1 MLKPQHVTADQLR
14 TSQGGIG
21 RVVSIG
27 LVGAIHAAVIYAL
40 ATGLAAQVTSKIIQ
54 EVQVAVVKEKPP
66 DIKPPPPPPPEFKV
80 PPPDYVPPPEIS
92 IAAPAQTSA
101 ITNVQK
107 VAKVAP
113 PPPVVTL
120 TPPKAVGSTHNCET
134 YYPPLSRRLSEQ
146 GKVLL
151 KYDID
156 TQGNISNARVAKSSG
171 YSRLDQAATQCVNS
185 RWRSTPAMRGN
196 TPVAATLEAYVVFQ
210 LR

>member
-1 MLKPQHVTADQLR
+1 
-14 TSQGGIG
+14 
-21 RVVSIG
+21 VSIG

>member
-1 MLKPQHVTADQLR
+1 
-14 TSQGGIG
+14 
-21 RVVSIG
+21 VSIG

-66 DIKPPPPPPPEFKV
+66 DVKPPPPPPPDFKV
-80 PPPDYVPPPEIS
+80 PPPDFVPPPEIS

-185 RWRSTPAMRGN
+185 RWRSTPAMHGN